1 MAETETG
8 YFSKARSFL
17 ALLPLFDTY
26 PQVEKRDD
34 PRLSPFYAGLD
45 VLPQDMLF
53 VVSGIDILVHEQVTM
68 VDWLNKEIED
78 RKRDRKVDVFLV
90 EKQVSWMAG
99 V

>member
-1 MAETETG
+1 
-8 YFSKARSFL
+8 
-17 ALLPLFDTY
+17 
-26 PQVEKRDD
+26 
-34 PRLSPFYAGLD
+34 
-45 VLPQDMLF
+45 MLF

-78 RKRDRKVDVFLV
+78 RKRDRKVEVFLV